1 MKQAAQLTAPQP
13 AELQA
18 EAGDRGSRLGLAF
31 ERFAH
36 GISRFAGS
44 TAAFV
49 SAAGLIVL
57 WLLTGP
63 VFHYSSTWQMA
74 VNTVTTIVTFLMV
87 FLIQRSQNKEALA
100 VQLKLNEIVA
110 ALQGASNRLVNV
122 EDLTEGDLKVLHSH
136 YRSLAE
142 MAKRDVDIRKS
153 HSLEE
158 ADERHREKHGGRKPS
173 RPVK

>member
-1 MKQAAQLTAPQP
+1 LKAAGKPP
-13 AELQA
+13 AA
-18 EAGDRGSRLGLAF
+18 EPPPERQSRLGLAF

-36 GISRFAGS
+36 GISRSAGS
-44 TAAFV
+44 TPAFLG
-49 SAAGLIVL
+49 AAGFIAL

-63 VFHYSSTWQMA
+63 LFDYSSTWQMV

-110 ALQGASNRLVNV
+110 ALEGASNRLVNV
-122 EDLTEGDLKVLHSH
+122 EEMKEADLEVLHAH

-142 MAKRDVDIRKS
+142 MATRDVDIRKS

-158 ADERHREKHGGRKPS
+158 ADERHRGKLGERKAR
-173 RPVK
+173 RP

>member
-1 MKQAAQLTAPQP
+1 MKQAAKPRLEPDAEPEAPRR
-13 AELQA
+13 A
-18 EAGDRGSRLGLAF
+18 SRLSLAF

-49 SAAGLIVL
+49 GAAGFILL
-57 WLLTGP
+57 WLLSGP
-63 VFHYSSTWQMA
+63 LFDYSSTWQMV

-122 EDLTEGDLKVLHSH
+122 EEMNEGDLEVLHSH

-142 MAKRDVDIRKS
+142 MAQRDVDIRKS